1 MPCSRCDAC
10 KSHRASSSSSHHHH
24 SRSIQQQQQQQY
36 VEPSSHLPIN
46 HSSPATIRRLTEENN
61 RTKLRPRPS
70 SANGAPPPCRSPN
83 KVVEYGRRLQGT
95 DQDVAPMPLYQSAYT
110 PQQKYVGGV
119 NSLTLGPV
127 NVNRKAMLRRSM
139 EKLPVQA
146 VVDED
151 YSNIDSIPFETMWT
165 NPELASPRLSR
176 EQSEKGVGDV
186 RWWRKNVSFTLPYSP
201 EVCDYDPNWINSAV
215 QRVIS
220 DRGVTV
226 HKLPSYAPQ
235 YWDPA
240 AASNL
245 GEPTTTGAARSW
257 SLEERAARSVGSVR
271 APIGVS
277 LRCNHFLGN
286 EANVY
291 PKASVAGKCISGQT
305 VSCLMSLARP
315 RTISRGSERGAN
327 GLSLAKHAFSYE
339 QSLAGSYPG
348 IYPSIGAR

>member
-1 MPCSRCDAC
+1 MPCSRCEAC
-10 KSHRASSSSSHHHH
+10 KSHRGFSSSSSSNNHKQCQHHQE
-24 SRSIQQQQQQQY
+24 QQ
-36 VEPSSHLPIN
+36 LPLAIN
-46 HSSPATIRRLTEENN
+46 HSSPATIRRLTDENN
-61 RTKLRPRPS
+61 KIKLRPRPS
-70 SANGAPPPCRSPN
+70 SANPPPPCRSPN

-95 DQDVAPMPLYQSAYT
+95 DQDVAPMPLFQSAYT

-139 EKLPVQA
+139 EKLPVQPI
-146 VVDED
+146 VDGD
-151 YSNIDSIPFETMWT
+151 DFSNIDSIPFETMWT
-165 NPELASPRLSR
+165 NPELASPRLTR
-176 EQSEKGVGDV
+176 QQSERGIGDV

-240 AASNL
+240 AAPNL
-245 GEPTTTGAARSW
+245 GEVTTTGAARSW

-286 EANVY
+286 EASVH
-291 PKASVAGKCISGQT
+291 PKASLAGKCISGET
-305 VSCLMSLARP
+305 VNCLMSLARP
-315 RTISRGSERGAN
+315 RTISRGCERGAN

-339 QSLAGSYPG
+339 QSIAGSYPG
-348 IYPSIGAR
+348 IYPNVGVRH